1 MKWKIFSYPYGIFL
15 SFSWGVKDLIWLLQF
30 FFKSRVRKWLDHFYR
45 CPNTCVE
52 RIYKALLYRTY
63 SLLTLVTLSGSIKKD
78 TWADSTDPR
87 TGYQTTQT
95 LLIFIKVMSL
105 LFYKKIPFKDA
116 KNHLDYLGIRF
127 LLLLSSRDSEAG
139 YSILVCQY
147 LCRLTVSLSTMC
159 FSTACDMVER
169 VNMWHLEWRC
179 AFISVHKWWRL
190 RKALI
195 NKVEAF
201 HV

>member
-1 MKWKIFSYPYGIFL
+1 MFSYPYSIFL

-95 LLIFIKVMSL
+95 KKSHLKMPKSLRLLRYMFSSFVEQLCFWGGVLDFGMPVLVQTHCLTVYHVFQYSL
-105 LFYKKIPFKDA
+105 WYGGEGEYVTSGMALCF
-116 KNHLDYLGIRF
+116 
-127 LLLLSSRDSEAG
+127 
-139 YSILVCQY
+139 Y
-147 LCRLTVSLSTMC
+147 LCT
-159 FSTACDMVER
+159 
-169 VNMWHLEWRC
+169 
-179 AFISVHKWWRL
+179 
-190 RKALI
+190 
-195 NKVEAF
+195 
-201 HV
+201 